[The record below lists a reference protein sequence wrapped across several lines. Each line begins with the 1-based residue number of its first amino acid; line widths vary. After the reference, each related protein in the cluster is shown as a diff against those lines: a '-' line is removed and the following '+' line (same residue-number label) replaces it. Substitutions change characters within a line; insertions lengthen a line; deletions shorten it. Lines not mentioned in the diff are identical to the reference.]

1 MKAVLLS
8 LIMAMSLQKA
18 MSLKKAGGMS
28 LLKAFLLMGIFFLGP
43 VEGHPNFPWWNVRFF
58 DGTFYLINHVSQW
71 QEELSMWQVLSLE
84 EAFQQ
89 DPEMQIYIM
98 GHSQMGSP
106 STNYAPIWN
115 SQASQWLLATNPPG
129 PNQQAGQML
138 DLELLHYRVEEKQ
151 RREQNRV
158 INRWSKGEE
167 AKKGCGKS
175 WENDPVYWW
184 AHKKKEPDHG
194 WWEED
199 WGSSHHS
206 SGSARSSWEPDE
218 AWPPGPSEPSSS
230 TPKWSNER
238 YLARGWGSACRR
250 HQRNQYKQRGEPVP
264 EHLQPRPTT
273 GQMAKYY
280 KRQMMS
286 LVRQCQ
292 GLAEEER
299 KSPAEPEE
307 AEPEPAMADDPTSPA
322 DWDDSS
328 SSEMTVTAP
337 GHPGPCLG
345 ESVGL
350 GLLGGAPL
358 QTLSLGHWSPQ
369 DQLSLKRLR
378 PGIHPKSLGRLAPAS
393 LRRLSPKT
401 LLSRRRK
408 KRMMMMSQSLKRLS
422 IKKRKK
428 EKEKAQGMERV
439 RMQMT
444 TWMEGLTKGL
454 RKGLEKGLAVG
465 QILHQWLLK
474 QQPEPV
480 KGCLSL
486 LKG

>member
-1 MKAVLLS
+1 
-8 LIMAMSLQKA
+8 MAMSLQKA

-28 LLKAFLLMGIFFLGP
+28 LLKAVLLMGIFFLGP

-292 GLAEEER
+292 GLAAEER

-337 GHPGPCLG
+337 RSSRSMSRGKRGPR
-345 ESVGL
+345 
-350 GLLGGAPL
+350 
-358 QTLSLGHWSPQ
+358 T
-369 DQLSLKRLR
+369 
-378 PGIHPKSLGRLAPAS
+378 LGRGTPPNPESGTLEPPTPAEPEKAKT
-393 LRRLSPKT
+393 RDSPKKPGKA
-401 LLSRRRK
+401 SPSKPEKAEPKDPPIKEEEEEDDDDDESEPEKAKHK
-408 KRMMMMSQSLKRLS
+408 KK
-422 IKKRKK
+422 KKRKRK
-428 EKEKAQGMERV
+428 STRHGKGEDADDNMDGGPDKGPE
-439 RMQMT
+439 
-444 TWMEGLTKGL
+444 EGPGKGP
-454 RKGLEKGLAVG
+454 GGGPDPAPMAV
-465 QILHQWLLK
+465 
-474 QQPEPV
+474 EAAA
-480 KGCLSL
+480 
-486 LKG
+486 

>member
-1 MKAVLLS
+1 
-8 LIMAMSLQKA
+8 MAMSLQKA

-28 LLKAFLLMGIFFLGP
+28 LLKAFLLMGMFFLGP

-115 SQASQWLLATNPPG
+115 SQASQWLLATNPAG

-151 RREQNRV
+151 RREQNRI

-167 AKKGCGKS
+167 ARKGCGKS

-184 AHKKKEPDHG
+184 APKKEPDHG

-292 GLAEEER
+292 NLAGQDD

-322 DWDDSS
+322 DCDDSS
-328 SSEMTVTAP
+328 SSEMSVTAP
-337 GHPGPCLG
+337 RSSRSMSRGKRGHPESGTLGP
-345 ESVGL
+345 
-350 GLLGGAPL
+350 P
-358 QTLSLGHWSPQ
+358 T
-369 DQLSLKRLR
+369 
-378 PGIHPKSLGRLAPAS
+378 PAEPEKAKTRDS
-393 LRRLSPKT
+393 AKASPKESPIKPEKAKT
-401 LLSRRRK
+401 KDPPIKEEEEEDDDDDETEPEKAKHK
-408 KRMMMMSQSLKRLS
+408 KK
-422 IKKRKK
+422 KKRKRK
-428 EKEKAQGMERV
+428 STRQGRGEDADDNMD
-439 RMQMT
+439 
-444 TWMEGLTKGL
+444 GGPDKGP
-454 RKGLEKGLAVG
+454 EKGPGKGPGGGPDPAPMAV
-465 QILHQWLLK
+465 
-474 QQPEPV
+474 EAAA
-480 KGCLSL
+480 
-486 LKG
+486 

>member
-1 MKAVLLS
+1 
-8 LIMAMSLQKA
+8 
-18 MSLKKAGGMS
+18 
-28 LLKAFLLMGIFFLGP
+28 
-43 VEGHPNFPWWNVRFF
+43 
-58 DGTFYLINHVSQW
+58 
-71 QEELSMWQVLSLE
+71 MWQVLSLE

-115 SQASQWLLATNPPG
+115 SQASQWLLATNPAG

-175 WENDPVYWW
+175 WEHDPVYWW
-184 AHKKKEPDHG
+184 AQKKTEPDHG

-218 AWPPGPSEPSSS
+218 AWPPSPSEPSSS

-292 GLAEEER
+292 NLAGQDD

-322 DWDDSS
+322 DCDDSS
-328 SSEMTVTAP
+328 SSEMSVTAP
-337 GHPGPCLG
+337 RSSRSMSRGKRGPR
-345 ESVGL
+345 
-350 GLLGGAPL
+350 
-358 QTLSLGHWSPQ
+358 T
-369 DQLSLKRLR
+369 
-378 PGIHPKSLGRLAPAS
+378 LGRGTPPHPESGTLGPPTPAEPEKAKTRDS
-393 LRRLSPKT
+393 AKASPKESPIKPEKAKT
-401 LLSRRRK
+401 KDPPIKEEEEEDDDDDETEPEKAKHK
-408 KRMMMMSQSLKRLS
+408 KK
-422 IKKRKK
+422 KKRKRK
-428 EKEKAQGMERV
+428 STRQGRGEDADDNMD
-439 RMQMT
+439 
-444 TWMEGLTKGL
+444 GGPDKGPD
-454 RKGLEKGLAVG
+454 KGPEKGPGKGPGGGPDPAPMAV
-465 QILHQWLLK
+465 
-474 QQPEPV
+474 EAAA
-480 KGCLSL
+480 
-486 LKG
+486 